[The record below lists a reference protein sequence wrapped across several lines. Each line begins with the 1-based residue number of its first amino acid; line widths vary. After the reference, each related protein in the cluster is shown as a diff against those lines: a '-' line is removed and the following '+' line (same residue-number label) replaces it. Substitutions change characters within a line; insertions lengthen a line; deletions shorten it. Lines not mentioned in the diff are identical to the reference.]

1 MMKKYN
7 KPEIVTLALDMV
19 DVIETSAENLA
30 ADALETELVGKN
42 ASIAKIEKQVT
53 QMNDE
58 WSW

>member
-19 DVIETSAENLA
+19 DVIETSAEDLA
-30 ADALETELVGKN
+30 ADALEAAGVDVNNIT
-42 ASIAKIEKQVT
+42 KIEQQVT
-53 QMNDE
+53 QMNDN

>member
-7 KPEIVTLALDMV
+7 TPEIVTLALDMV

-30 ADALETELVGKN
+30 ADALEAAGVN
-42 ASIAKIEKQVT
+42 ADNITKIEQQVT
-53 QMNDE
+53 QMNDT